1 MASPLPIDPDTIAI
15 ASATSDVASS
25 DLVVA
30 LTTVQAAAAASSERV
45 ATVEAASQQEHAA
58 MAAAAA
64 TAPTDLAAALA
75 TLQARIAA
83 AALELQLAAVLRATA
98 PPPRPATVAATTLGQ
113 AAPRSWRVRD
123 FLRWLPPRSG
133 YRHPGHL
140 NPSARRPRRHVHPV
154 TAMA

>member
-1 MASPLPIDPDTIAI
+1 MPSCYSDLPAMASPLPIDPDTIAI

-113 AAPRSWRVRD
+113 AAPAAGAFETSSV
-123 FLRWLPPRSG
+123 G
-133 YRHPGHL
+133 YLH
-140 NPSARRPRRHVHPV
+140 AQ
-154 TAMA
+154 AIDIQDI